1 MKAFISLAAGI
12 VLISATGAL
21 AQQGGGGGNTTR
33 PSYDMPR
40 AYERDSQGNET
51 YQYHSSPDQ
60 MGQHHRVYKH
70 KKKHRHKAHRK
81 YKNPG

>member
-1 MKAFISLAAGI
+1 MKAFIPLAVGV

-21 AQQGGGGGNTTR
+21 AQMGGGGGNTTR

-40 AYERDSQGNET
+40 AYDRDSKGNET

-60 MGQHHRVYKH
+60 MGQYRQVSKH
-70 KKKHRHKAHRK
+70 KKHRHKASRK
-81 YKNPG
+81 KRKNPG

>member
-1 MKAFISLAAGI
+1 MKAFIPLAAGI
-12 VLISATGAL
+12 VLISATSAF

-40 AYERDSQGNET
+40 AYERDSRGNET

-60 MGQHHRVYKH
+60 MGQHRVYKH
-70 KKKHRHKAHRK
+70 KKKYRQKAHRK